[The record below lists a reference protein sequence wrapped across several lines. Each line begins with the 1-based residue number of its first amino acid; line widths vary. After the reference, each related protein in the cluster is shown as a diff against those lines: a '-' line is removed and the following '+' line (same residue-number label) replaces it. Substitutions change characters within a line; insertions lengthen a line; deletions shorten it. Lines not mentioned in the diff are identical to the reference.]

1 MDRRN
6 LTLDIR
12 ADNIGAKRVNVR
24 SSLTVE
30 NLVATVK
37 DKFNLD
43 GEFRMSL
50 PGASQPLALEA
61 TLDQAGVEDE
71 GTLVCVRVTE
81 ATGTLD
87 AIRLGDRHGFS
98 KDYKRV
104 WLVESSTLIEYD
116 LAWQPAVIGRKD
128 HRNPMNNRLLAVD
141 LEPAEELPTVSRHHA
156 CITEKR
162 GQFLLEDIQGRNPV
176 YLDGTRIRQG
186 TLHPLTAGQTI
197 QVGRVR
203 LTFNLIA

>member
-12 ADNIGAKRVNVR
+12 ADDIGTKQVNVR
-24 SSLTVE
+24 ASLTVG
-30 NLVATVK
+30 NLVTTIK

-43 GEFRMSL
+43 GEFRL
-50 PGASQPLALEA
+50 TQPGSTEALAPE
-61 TLDQAGVEDE
+61 TPLDQAGVEED
-71 GTLVCVRVTE
+71 GTLVCTRVTE

-87 AIRLGDRHGFS
+87 AIRGGERHAFS
-98 KDYKRV
+98 KAFKRV
-104 WLVESSTLIEYD
+104 WLTEGSTLSEYD
-116 LAWQPAVIGRKD
+116 LTWQPAVIGRKD

-141 LEPAEELPTVSRHHA
+141 LEHVEELPTVSRHHA
-156 CITEKR
+156 CISEKR

-176 YLDGTRIRQG
+176 YLDGTRLRQG
-186 TLHPLTAGQTI
+186 TQHPLTAGQSI

-203 LTFNLIA
+203 LTFNLMG

>member
-30 NLVATVK
+30 NLVATIK

-43 GEFRMSL
+43 GEFRL
-50 PGASQPLALEA
+50 TLQGASEPLSAEA
-61 TLDQAGVEDE
+61 PLDHAGVGEDS
-71 GTLVCVRVTE
+71 TLVCVRVTE

-87 AIRLGDRHGFS
+87 AIRGGERHGFS
-98 KDYKRV
+98 KAFKRV
-104 WLVESSTLIEYD
+104 WLAEGSTLAEYD

-141 LEPAEELPTVSRHHA
+141 LEPVEELPTVSRHHA

-162 GQFLLEDIQGRNPV
+162 GQFFLEDIQGRNPV
-176 YLDGTRIRQG
+176 YLDGTRLRQG
-186 TLHPLTAGQTI
+186 SQHPLTAGQTI
-197 QVGRVR
+197 QVGRVQ
-203 LTFNLIA
+203 LTFNLMG

>member
-24 SSLTVE
+24 GSLTAG
-30 NLVATVK
+30 NLIATIK

-43 GEFRMSL
+43 GEFQL
-50 PGASQPLALEA
+50 TPTGASAPLAPE
-61 TLDQAGVEDE
+61 TPLDQAGVAEDS
-71 GTLVCVRVTE
+71 TLVCVRLTE
-81 ATGTLD
+81 ATGALD
-87 AIRLGDRHGFS
+87 AIRSGERHGFS
-98 KDYKRV
+98 KAYKRV
-104 WLVESSTLIEYD
+104 WLVEGSTLGEYD

-128 HRNPMNNRLLAVD
+128 HRNPMNNRVLAVD
-141 LEPAEELPTVSRHHA
+141 LELAEELPTVSRHHA
-156 CITEKR
+156 CITERR

-186 TLHPLTAGQTI
+186 TQHPMTAGQTI

-203 LTFNLIA
+203 LTFNLMA

>member
-12 ADNIGAKRVNVR
+12 ADDIGAKRVNVR
-24 SSLTVE
+24 ASLTVGS
-30 NLVATVK
+30 LITTIK

-43 GEFRMSL
+43 GEFR
-50 PGASQPLALEA
+50 LALPDAPEA
-61 TLDQAGVEDE
+61 LSPETPLDQTGVEED
-71 GTLVCVRVTE
+71 GTLLCTRVTE

-87 AIRLGDRHGFS
+87 AIRSGERHGFS
-98 KDYKRV
+98 KAFKRV
-104 WLVESSTLIEYD
+104 WLTEGSTLWEYD
-116 LAWQPAVIGRKD
+116 LTFQPAVIGRKD

-141 LEPAEELPTVSRHHA
+141 LEHVEELPTVSRHHA

-162 GQFLLEDIQGRNPV
+162 GQFFLEDIQGRNPV
-176 YLDGTRIRQG
+176 YLDGNRLRQG
-186 TLHPLTAGQTI
+186 TQHPLTAGQSI

-203 LTFNLIA
+203 LTFNLMA

>member
-6 LTLDIR
+6 LTLDIQ

-24 SSLTVE
+24 GSLTVG
-30 NLVATVK
+30 NLIATVK

-43 GEFRMSL
+43 GEFHLKRT
-50 PGASQPLALEA
+50 GASEPLP
-61 TLDQAGVEDE
+61 LDSPLDAVGVEEDS
-71 GTLVCVRVTE
+71 TLVCVRVTE

-87 AIRLGDRHGFS
+87 AIRRGDRQGFS
-98 KDYKRV
+98 KAFKRV
-104 WLVESSTLIEYD
+104 WLAEDSTLAEYD

-141 LEPAEELPTVSRHHA
+141 LEPVEELPTVSRHHA

-162 GQFLLEDIQGRNPV
+162 GQFFLEDIQGRNPV
-176 YLDGTRIRQG
+176 YLDGARIRQG
-186 TLHPLTAGQTI
+186 SLHPLTAGQTI

-203 LTFNLIA
+203 LTFNLMG